1 MTRHDD
7 REGHR
12 ERLRRRFFRQPETL
26 PDYELIELL
35 LCMARPRGDA
45 KPVAKRLLRQF
56 GSLGAMLAQ
65 DRDALCD
72 VDGVNDA
79 SAAALVAVNEA
90 ACRMLRHKAAER
102 PILASWDQLLD
113 YVAVRMGNAP
123 REEFRVLYLDAKNKL
138 IEDEALQ
145 KGTVGETAVYPRE
158 VVRRALELHA
168 TAFIMV
174 HNHPSGDPTPS
185 RADIAMTREVAEA
198 GKALG
203 ITLHDH
209 LIIGGRGHA
218 SFKSLGLL

>member
-1 MTRHDD
+1 MAQDDD
-7 REGHR
+7 RQGHR
-12 ERLRRRFFRQPETL
+12 DRLRQRFFRQPESL

-35 LCMARPRGDA
+35 LCMARPRINA
-45 KPVAKRLLRQF
+45 KPVAKRLLRHF
-56 GSLGAMLAQ
+56 GSLGAVLAQ
-65 DRDALCD
+65 DRDALCE

-158 VVRRALELHA
+158 VVKRALELHA

-174 HNHPSGDPTPS
+174 HNHATNEMVS
-185 RADIAMTREVAEA
+185 AI
-198 GKALG
+198 
-203 ITLHDH
+203 
-209 LIIGGRGHA
+209 
-218 SFKSLGLL
+218 